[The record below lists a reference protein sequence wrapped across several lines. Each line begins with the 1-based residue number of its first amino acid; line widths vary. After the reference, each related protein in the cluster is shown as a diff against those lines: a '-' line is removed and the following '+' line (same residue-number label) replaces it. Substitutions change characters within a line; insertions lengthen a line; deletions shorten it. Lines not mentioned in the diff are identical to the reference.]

1 MIRKSLFVPA
11 MTFLIA
17 VSPLAGG
24 AEPNES
30 AESVGIKTFVRTF
43 LRAFENLY
51 IQQFVACFAD
61 NATVFFPMPDPPE
74 RVEGKRAIKQ
84 RFEQVL
90 LVFVDCQLWGKQ
102 GKMKG
107 STKPQRMDEPFHM

>member
-11 MTFLIA
+11 IRVLIV
-17 VSPLAGG
+17 VSPLAGA

-43 LRAFENLY
+43 LRAFENLD